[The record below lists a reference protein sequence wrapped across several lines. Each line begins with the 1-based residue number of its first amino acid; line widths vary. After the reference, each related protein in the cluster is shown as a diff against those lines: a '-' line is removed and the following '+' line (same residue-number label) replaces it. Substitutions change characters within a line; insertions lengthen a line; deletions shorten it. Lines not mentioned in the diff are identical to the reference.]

1 MNQKQGIICPLF
13 LLQAKSIKCYQ
24 NRQKSKVLR
33 QFSDSFII
41 DFNQS
46 FAEG

>member
-24 NRQKSKVLR
+24 NKTEKQGSKTVLR
-33 QFSDSFII
+33 FLYY
-41 DFNQS
+41 
-46 FAEG
+46 